1 MILAVLLLLP
11 RRKVAAHHRD
21 VRAVDGKHM
30 VDDFVQ
36 KRTVVADKDEPFFR
50 LQILSQCAARFD
62 IEVVRRLV
70 DEQKAVFADK

>member
-1 MILAVLLLLP
+1 
-11 RRKVAAHHRD
+11 
-21 VRAVDGKHM
+21 M